1 MKIDFLFSAEL
12 KKLFQIYNKNKE
24 DNIRIV
30 GGAVRNSFLKK
41 DISDIDLATKFRI
54 SDSIKILKENNIKF
68 IPMGI
73 KHGTITAIINKKT
86 FEITTLRS
94 DKNCDGRFADVEFV
108 TSYIE
113 DAKRRDFTINALF
126 LDEKGQIFDYFN
138 GISDLSR
145 GLIKF
150 INEPEIRIRE
160 DYLRILRFFRFFSYY
175 GKKLDFKSL
184 KESIKAN
191 KNLKDL
197 SADRVRN
204 EFLKIILA
212 KNNQNLLKT
221 LNIFNKFNF
230 SNVLFNAKLDIQNY
244 QNLLTLE
251 DKLNIVF
258 DIKIKF
264 FILLN
269 QFSNLEQVCNNL
281 NFSKKDK
288 NYILELQKYQIVNFS
303 ISKIALIKL
312 LYKFDKILITDFLK
326 INLIYQNLPDIS
338 QFNKLKLRTL
348 EQDLPKFILNGNDLL
363 KIEVKPK
370 EIGRGLQKLQEI
382 WIESEFKI
390 NKNDLL
396 KEILW
401 QNPPRDP

>member
-1 MKIDFLFSAEL
+1 M
-12 KKLFQIYNKNKE
+12 
-24 DNIRIV
+24 
-30 GGAVRNSFLKK
+30 
-41 DISDIDLATKFRI
+41 
-54 SDSIKILKENNIKF
+54 
-68 IPMGI
+68 
-73 KHGTITAIINKKT
+73 
-86 FEITTLRS
+86 
-94 DKNCDGRFADVEFV
+94 
-108 TSYIE
+108 
-113 DAKRRDFTINALF
+113 
-126 LDEKGQIFDYFN
+126 
-138 GISDLSR
+138 
-145 GLIKF
+145 
-150 INEPEIRIRE
+150 
-160 DYLRILRFFRFFSYY
+160 
-175 GKKLDFKSL
+175 
-184 KESIKAN
+184 
-191 KNLKDL
+191 
-197 SADRVRN
+197 
-204 EFLKIILA
+204 
-212 KNNQNLLKT
+212 
-221 LNIFNKFNF
+221 
-230 SNVLFNAKLDIQNY
+230 
-244 QNLLTLE
+244 
-251 DKLNIVF
+251 NIVF

-401 QNPPRDP
+401 RNPPRDP